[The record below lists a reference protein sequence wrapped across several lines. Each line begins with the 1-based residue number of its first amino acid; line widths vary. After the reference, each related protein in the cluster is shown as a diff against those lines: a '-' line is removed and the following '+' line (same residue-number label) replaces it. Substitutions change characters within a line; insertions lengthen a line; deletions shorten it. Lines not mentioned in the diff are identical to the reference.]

1 MSMKL
6 LLGIAI
12 FLVGLST
19 AIFGMVRV
27 GTSVGPNVKDTA
39 DYNAGSLEQTFDKV
53 ALPAFAGLSLAVG
66 GFLIGL
72 SMGNWKHPRAHVEPG
87 DEIVDPEGYHKM
99 KHV

>member
-1 MSMKL
+1 MSVKL

-12 FLVGLST
+12 FLIGLVT
-19 AIFGMVRV
+19 AISGMVRV
-27 GTSVGPNVKDTA
+27 GTPVGPNVKETA
-39 DYNAGSLEQTFDKV
+39 DYNAGPLQQTLEKA
-53 ALPAFAGLSLAVG
+53 ALPAFAGISLALG